1 MIECDGLRC
10 KCDVQTETFGINRN
24 QNHIRNQS
32 HSPQQQSLIR
42 RHLIRKRVHT
52 LPQLFLHFMIH
63 KRSARHIITMNK

>member
-1 MIECDGLRC
+1 MKCDELRC
-10 KCDVQTETFGINRN
+10 ECDVQTETFGINRN

-52 LPQLFLHFMIH
+52 TPTAIFAFHDSQEV
-63 KRSARHIITMNK
+63 STTDITINK